1 MNNLRIN
8 SSELETATRN
18 LRKCKEN
25 IIHERE
31 LRKENVMS
39 KEQFES
45 MISRFEFKDHR
56 RSGRGQSAVTVN
68 SVMLYWLNLLPNPYE
83 AQNNPGNMIF

>member
-1 MNNLRIN
+1 
-8 SSELETATRN
+8 
-18 LRKCKEN
+18 
-25 IIHERE
+25 
-31 LRKENVMS
+31 MS

-83 AQNNPGNMIF
+83 AQSNPGNMIKKKTEFITLHMHQAANSRGS